1 MSKEK
6 LWNRCSITLI
16 LLGIALILV
25 KGILPE
31 TIDASG
37 ILHEHF
43 YLFDFAGM
51 AMILLAVTLIS
62 VKDLVLEKKKGVL

>member
-6 LWNRCSITLI
+6 LWNKCSISLI
-16 LLGIALILV
+16 VLGIALILV

-43 YLFDFAGM
+43 FLLPIGFACLFIG
-51 AMILLAVTLIS
+51 IITLVIT
-62 VKDLVLEKKKGVL
+62 KIRLMKK

>member
-43 YLFDFAGM
+43 YLLPIGFACLFIG
-51 AMILLAVTLIS
+51 IITLVIT
-62 VKDLVLEKKKGVL
+62 KIRLMKK

>member
-43 YLFDFAGM
+43 FLLPIGFACLFIG
-51 AMILLAVTLIS
+51 IITLVIT
-62 VKDLVLEKKKGVL
+62 KIRLMKK